1 MQQTQVQELNFFF
14 FDPLNLIGC
23 QILSKE
29 LRCFPTK
36 RSVQILGSGQFLLYL
51 QDLVG
56 LLGPISPHFGYQ
68 GTCFPCCKQ
77 HLWFLQQHF
86 RLTHPSVFFC
96 TEDHDKP
103 PLSSIWCFFVF
114 VVWVRWRSFLQLQHR
129 EHQVLSTMSLEKQG
143 IWRHGIFVGCVC
155 ALTIKGLDNSLK
167 LWIVSSSYF

>member
-1 MQQTQVQELNFFF
+1 MFSDKKKCPNFRKWTVFAVSSRPGRSFGSNKPALLLPRDFF
-14 FDPLNLIGC
+14 SML
-23 QILSKE
+23 
-29 LRCFPTK
+29 
-36 RSVQILGSGQFLLYL
+36 
-51 QDLVG
+51 
-56 LLGPISPHFGYQ
+56 
-68 GTCFPCCKQ
+68 KQ

>member
-1 MQQTQVQELNFFF
+1 M
-14 FDPLNLIGC
+14 P
-23 QILSKE
+23 ILSKE

-51 QDLVG
+51 QDLVC
-56 LLGPISPHFGYQ
+56 LLGPTIPHFCYQ
-68 GTCFPCCKQ
+68 GTFFPCWNSTSDSSNNTSVWHILQ
-77 HLWFLQQHF
+77 YFFVPRTMINLLWVQYD
-86 RLTHPSVFFC
+86 V
-96 TEDHDKP
+96 
-103 PLSSIWCFFVF
+103 FFVF